1 MYPCETC
8 EHFCEAE
15 NACQLNPVPLPEA
28 GVAVYRVK
36 KPGVRVGE
44 WLGHC
49 TDSSTRRIPPGF
61 TLAGAGRKK
70 GVDY

>member
-15 NACQLNPVPLPEA
+15 NACQLNPVPVPAPEA

-44 WLGHC
+44 
-49 TDSSTRRIPPGF
+49 
-61 TLAGAGRKK
+61 
-70 GVDY
+70 